1 MEEYQNVKTRLSAQ
15 NSPEAL
21 SRKTSGQSTKD
32 KQADDIRKIQAEL
45 NATKAQLNDIQM
57 TSTKRVLPGDEDPQV
72 SREHLEEHQNYC
84 KFSRVCTFR
93 RCAQLS

>member
-15 NSPEAL
+15 NSPEAV
-21 SRKTSGQSTKD
+21 SRKTSKQSTKD
-32 KQADDIRKIQAEL
+32 NQADEIRRIQAEL

-72 SREHLEEHQNYC
+72 KNILEV
-84 KFSRVCTFR
+84 KFK
-93 RCAQLS
+93 LNI